1 MPTDGED
8 GWMPA
13 WLALVRTHNRLWDR
27 VEAQMR
33 RDHGLTM
40 ARYDVLAQLDMAGGR
55 LGLSEL
61 AASLLLS
68 PSGLSKLLDRME
80 TSGLVRR
87 DPDPRDARAAFAAIT
102 PRGRSLA
109 RSARKGH
116 HAFLERTFADALDAD
131 DLADLTRIMNR
142 IRAPLQ
148 GHPATA
154 AVRPVSKGDDAP
166 PVTGLP
172 ERSPDARPSAGLP

>member
-1 MPTDGED
+1 MPTDSGD
-8 GWMPA
+8 RWMPT
-13 WLALVRTHNRLWDR
+13 WLALVRTHTRLWDLA
-27 VEAQMR
+27 EAQMR

-80 TSGLVRR
+80 ASGLVRR

-102 PRGRSLA
+102 PHGRSLVSMA
-109 RSARKGH
+109 RQGH
-116 HAFLERTFADALDAD
+116 HAFLQRTFGDALDAH

-142 IRAPLQ
+142 LSASLP
-148 GHPATA
+148 GHPAT
-154 AVRPVSKGDDAP
+154 P
-166 PVTGLP
+166 
-172 ERSPDARPSAGLP
+172 

>member
-8 GWMPA
+8 RWMPA
-13 WLALVRTHNRLWDR
+13 WLALVRTHTRLWDR

-40 ARYDVLAQLDMAGGR
+40 ARYDVLACLDMAGGR

-87 DPDPRDARAAFAAIT
+87 DPDPRDARAAFATIT
-102 PRGRSLA
+102 PHGRSLA
-109 RSARKGH
+109 RKARQGH
-116 HAFLERTFADALDAD
+116 HAFLRRTFGDTLDD
-131 DLADLTRIMNR
+131 HDLADLIRIMSR
-142 IRAPLQ
+142 LSASLP
-148 GHPATA
+148 GHPAT
-154 AVRPVSKGDDAP
+154 P
-166 PVTGLP
+166 
-172 ERSPDARPSAGLP
+172 

>member
-1 MPTDGED
+1 MPTDSGD
-8 GWMPA
+8 RWMPA
-13 WLALVRTHNRLWDR
+13 WLALVRTHTRLWDLA
-27 VEAQMR
+27 EAQMR

-80 TSGLVRR
+80 ASGLVRR

-102 PRGRSLA
+102 PHGRSLVSMA
-109 RSARKGH
+109 RQGH
-116 HAFLERTFADALDAD
+116 HAFLQRTVGDALDAH

-142 IRAPLQ
+142 LSASLP
-148 GHPATA
+148 GHPAT
-154 AVRPVSKGDDAP
+154 P
-166 PVTGLP
+166 
-172 ERSPDARPSAGLP
+172 

>member
-1 MPTDGED
+1 MPTDSGD
-8 GWMPA
+8 RWMPA
-13 WLALVRTHNRLWDR
+13 WLALVRTHTRLWDLAE
-27 VEAQMR
+27 VQMR

-102 PRGRSLA
+102 PHGRSLA
-109 RSARKGH
+109 RNARQGH
-116 HAFLERTFADALDAD
+116 HAFLQRTFADALDAY

-142 IRAPLQ
+142 LSAPSQ
-148 GHPATA
+148 ATPPHP
-154 AVRPVSKGDDAP
+154 D
-166 PVTGLP
+166 
-172 ERSPDARPSAGLP
+172 

>member
-1 MPTDGED
+1 MPTDSGD
-8 GWMPA
+8 RWMPT
-13 WLALVRTHNRLWDR
+13 WLALVRTHTRLWDR

-40 ARYDVLAQLDMAGGR
+40 ARYDVLACLDMAGGR

-102 PRGRSLA
+102 PHGRSLA
-109 RSARKGH
+109 RNARQGH
-116 HAFLERTFADALDAD
+116 HAFLQRTFADALDAY

-142 IRAPLQ
+142 LSAPSQ
-148 GHPATA
+148 ATPPHP
-154 AVRPVSKGDDAP
+154 D
-166 PVTGLP
+166 
-172 ERSPDARPSAGLP
+172 

>member
-1 MPTDGED
+1 MPTDSGD
-8 GWMPA
+8 RWMPT
-13 WLALVRTHNRLWDR
+13 WLALVRTHTRLWDLA
-27 VEAQMR
+27 EAQMR

-80 TSGLVRR
+80 ASGLVRR

-102 PRGRSLA
+102 PHGRSLA
-109 RSARKGH
+109 RNARQGH
-116 HAFLERTFADALDAD
+116 HAFLQRTFADALDAY

-142 IRAPLQ
+142 LSASLP
-148 GHPATA
+148 GHPAT
-154 AVRPVSKGDDAP
+154 P
-166 PVTGLP
+166 
-172 ERSPDARPSAGLP
+172 

>member
-1 MPTDGED
+1 MSTDGED
-8 GWMPA
+8 RWMPA
-13 WLALVRTHNRLWDR
+13 WLALVRTHTRLWDL

-40 ARYDVLAQLDMAGGR
+40 ARYDVLARLDMAGGR

-80 TSGLVRR
+80 ASGLVRR

-102 PRGRSLA
+102 PHGRSLA
-109 RSARKGH
+109 RNARQGH
-116 HAFLERTFADALDAD
+116 HAFLQRTFGDALDAH

-142 IRAPLQ
+142 LSAPHP
-148 GHPATA
+148 GHPAT
-154 AVRPVSKGDDAP
+154 P
-166 PVTGLP
+166 
-172 ERSPDARPSAGLP
+172 